1 MRSRSNSISSKRDP
15 GGSQANNPERDHRSS
30 AHSLYIVGIGPGD
43 ARHLTRRAED
53 VLQKVEA
60 VAGYTTY
67 IDLIR
72 PLILDKQIVSTG
84 MTKEVQRVES
94 AIQLSLEGTSCA
106 IVSSGDPG
114 IYAMAGLVF
123 ETCSAKNI
131 KILPRSEQ
139 AANMPKDSEIIYVEI
154 VPGIP
159 ALSAGAALL
168 GAPLTHDFAV
178 ISLSDLLTPWEIIEK
193 RLEAAARAD
202 FVIVLYNPKS
212 KKRTWQ
218 LEKAQQIILVH
229 RDQNTPVGI
238 VTSAMRDSQNVDV
251 ITLDNLHRAEV
262 NMQTTVFIGSSASL
276 QYADYMYT
284 PRGYSKKYKFN
295 SD

>member
-1 MRSRSNSISSKRDP
+1 
-15 GGSQANNPERDHRSS
+15 
-30 AHSLYIVGIGPGD
+30 
-43 ARHLTRRAED
+43 
-53 VLQKVEA
+53 VLQKVDA

-72 PLILDKQIVSTG
+72 PLIRDKQIVSTG

-94 AIQLSLEGTSCA
+94 AINLALEGKSCA

-131 KILPRSEQ
+131 KIVPRSTQ
-139 AANMPKDSEIIYVEI
+139 DGKIHADSEIIYVEI

-159 ALSAGAALL
+159 ALSAGASLL

-193 RLEAAARAD
+193 RLEAAASAD

-212 KKRTWQ
+212 KKRIWQ
-218 LEKAQQIILVH
+218 LEKAQKIVLTH
-229 RDQNTPVGI
+229 RDKSTPVGI
-238 VTSAMRDSQNVDV
+238 VTSAMRDAQNVDV
-251 ITLDNLHRAEV
+251 ITLENLHRAEV
-262 NMQTTVFIGSSASL
+262 NMQTTVFIGSSASRH
-276 QYADYMYT
+276 YHDYMYT
-284 PRGYSKKYKFN
+284 PRGYSGKYDIGTK
-295 SD
+295 

>member
-1 MRSRSNSISSKRDP
+1 MRSRSNSGSSKRDP
-15 GGSQANNPERDHRSS
+15 GGSQANNPERNDRSRAHR
-30 AHSLYIVGIGPGD
+30 LYIVGIGPGD
-43 ARHLTRRAED
+43 TRHLTRRAAD

-72 PLILDKQIVSTG
+72 PLIRDKQIISTG

-94 AIQLSLEGTSCA
+94 AIQLALAGTSCA

-123 ETCSAKNI
+123 ETCIAKNI
-131 KILPRSEQ
+131 KIVPRSEQ
-139 AANMPKDSEIIYVEI
+139 DMNTTTESQGIYVEI

-159 ALSAGAALL
+159 ALSAGASLL

-193 RLEAAARAD
+193 RLDAAARAD

-212 KKRTWQ
+212 KKRVTY
-218 LEKAQQIILVH
+218 LREAIDTIKEF
-229 RDQNTPVGI
+229 RPGNTPVAVVKNALRDGQSINIFTIDNFDDSI
-238 VTSAMRDSQNVDV
+238 VDMFSIV
-251 ITLDNLHRAEV
+251 IVGNSKSYMKDGF
-262 NMQTTVFIGSSASL
+262 FI
-276 QYADYMYT
+276 T
-284 PRGYSKKYKFN
+284 PRGYKLDK
-295 SD
+295 